1 MGYGLWVSCP
11 EISGQ
16 IFNKNLTQTMTTRSK
31 VLIRY
36 SISFKQKVV
45 REVEKGASFVEIR
58 RRYDIK
64 GGGTIQ
70 KWVKQFGKNHL
81 LNQIVRIEMKGEKDR
96 VKELEEEVKRLKI
109 ALADATMA
117 KDLLGTLV
125 EVANRHYKTD
135 LKKNFGHKPFRKTDK
150 PEKGTP

>member
-1 MGYGLWVSCP
+1 MANY
-11 EISGQ
+11 
-16 IFNKNLTQTMTTRSK
+16 SK
-31 VLIRY
+31 ETIRY

-45 REVEKGASFVEIR
+45 REVEKGASFAQTR

-64 GGGTIQ
+64 GAYTIQ
-70 KWVKQFGKNHL
+70 KWIKQFGKDHL
-81 LNQIVRIEMKGEKDR
+81 LNKIVRIEMKGEKDR

-109 ALADATMA
+109 ALAEATMA

-135 LKKNFGHKPFRKTDK
+135 LKKNFGQKSFNKTGKPTKDA
-150 PEKGTP
+150 P

>member
-1 MGYGLWVSCP
+1 MA
-11 EISGQ
+11 
-16 IFNKNLTQTMTTRSK
+16 TRSK
-31 VLIRY
+31 VTIRY

-45 REVEKGASFVEIR
+45 QEIEKEGLTFQTVR
-58 RRYDIK
+58 RRYGIK

-70 KWVKQFGKNHL
+70 RWLLAYGKNHL

-96 VKELEEEVKRLKI
+96 VKELEEEVKRLKL

-135 LKKNFGHKPFRKTDK
+135 LKKNFGQKPSRKVGKLKKD
-150 PEKGTP
+150 TP

>member
-1 MGYGLWVSCP
+1 MATYSR
-11 EISGQ
+11 E
-16 IFNKNLTQTMTTRSK
+16 T
-31 VLIRY
+31 IRY

-45 REVEKGASFVEIR
+45 QEVEKGASFGEIR
-58 RRYDIK
+58 RRYGIK
-64 GGGTIQ
+64 GGNTIQ
-70 KWVKQFGKNHL
+70 KWVRQFGKDHL
-81 LNQIVRIEMKGEKDR
+81 LNKIVRIEMKGEKDR

-109 ALADATMA
+109 ALAEATMA

-135 LKKNFGHKPFRKTDK
+135 LKKNFGQKPFKKTGK

>member
-1 MGYGLWVSCP
+1 MAIKTKVS
-11 EISGQ
+11 
-16 IFNKNLTQTMTTRSK
+16 
-31 VLIRY
+31 IRY

-45 REVEKGASFVEIR
+45 GEVEKGASFIEVR
-58 RRYDIK
+58 RRYGIQ
-64 GGGTIQ
+64 GGNTVQ
-70 KWVKQFGKNHL
+70 KWIKEFGKNHL
-81 LNQIVRIEMKGEKDR
+81 LNKIVRVEMKGEKDR

-135 LKKNFGHKPFRKTDK
+135 LKKNFAQKSLKKPGKSKRDMA
-150 PEKGTP
+150 

>member
-1 MGYGLWVSCP
+1 MANYS
-11 EISGQ
+11 
-16 IFNKNLTQTMTTRSK
+16 KQT
-31 VLIRY
+31 IRY

-45 REVEKGASFVEIR
+45 QEIEKGASFVEVR
-58 RRYDIK
+58 RRYDIR
-64 GGGTIQ
+64 GAETIQ
-70 KWVKQFGKNHL
+70 KWVRQFGKNHL
-81 LNQIVRIEMKGEKDR
+81 LNKIVRIEMKGEKDR

-135 LKKNFGHKPFRKTDK
+135 LKKNFGPKSLKKTYK
-150 PEKGTP
+150 PEKDIP

>member
-1 MGYGLWVSCP
+1 MA
-11 EISGQ
+11 
-16 IFNKNLTQTMTTRSK
+16 NKSK
-31 VLIRY
+31 VSIRY

-45 REVEKGASFVEIR
+45 GEVEKGASFTDVR
-58 RRYDIK
+58 RRYGIH
-64 GGGTIQ
+64 GGNTIQ
-70 KWVKQFGKNHL
+70 QWIKEFGKNHL
-81 LNQIVRIEMKGEKDR
+81 LNKIVRIEMKGEKDR

-135 LKKNFGHKPFRKTDK
+135 LKKNFAPKSLKKSDK
-150 PEKGTP
+150 PKGDTA